1 MACLADT
8 CPIFGCRSHLPR
20 PKSYAYESGRGSR
33 HNSAI
38 RLAKNVFNICTQTD
52 IHRARLQCEVLTE
65 RYDFDCIYVYIHG
78 YAFSSTFTCADA
90 LIKRKGKSFD
100 H

>member
-65 RYDFDCIYVYIHG
+65 RYMMILT
-78 YAFSSTFTCADA
+78 AFMFISMDMHSH
-90 LIKRKGKSFD
+90 L
-100 H
+100 HLHVQML